1 MNKLILGMA
10 LGACAG
16 LLISEIPEVKKYL
29 DKGKKKMQNIAKQ
42 CVANDSIRMM
52 PVVQSLCA
60 CSIFALSAHNI
71 AAFSP
76 SIICADCAMAVNT
89 VVYQCKNSAKVSMLL
104 TMEFRL

>member
-42 CVANDSIRMM
+42 R
-52 PVVQSLCA
+52 
-60 CSIFALSAHNI
+60 
-71 AAFSP
+71 
-76 SIICADCAMAVNT
+76 AVNGLS
-89 VVYQCKNSAKVSMLL
+89 VQCCKSVCRFVSQPPIGRVAFGNG
-104 TMEFRL
+104 TKRN